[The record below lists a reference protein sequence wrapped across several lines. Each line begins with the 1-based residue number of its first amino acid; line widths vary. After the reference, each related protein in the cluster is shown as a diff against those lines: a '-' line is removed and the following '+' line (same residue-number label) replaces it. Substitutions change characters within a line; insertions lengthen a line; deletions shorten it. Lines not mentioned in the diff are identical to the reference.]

1 VAGFDAI
8 RGEEAPGLYPQLP
21 LSDTI
26 LEMETVEEDEQVVMP
41 GPSTAVES
49 VPATPAQV
57 YSIIREELRVSMR
70 GNGIIITGKDMVR
83 YDNIVKLLLH

>member
-1 VAGFDAI
+1 
-8 RGEEAPGLYPQLP
+8 LP

-49 VPATPAQV
+49 VPVIPAQV
-57 YSIIREELRVSMR
+57 IAISREVWGCTKYRALYNIGTGRYGGINILISWYWYAFRKILRY
-70 GNGIIITGKDMVR
+70 R
-83 YDNIVKLLLH
+83 YDIK